1 MNDIFFWAF
10 IAVTIL
16 LIVALWR
23 LYWAKKEL
31 SFYKCISTNQAE
43 KLVNALVKSSLRDGK
58 TIAAQGRAIKLYC
71 KHFEGLKDEYRE
83 SKAAA
88 S

>member
-1 MNDIFFWAF
+1 MDDVFFWMF
-10 IAVTIL
+10 VAVTIL

-31 SFYKCISTNQAE
+31 SFYRCIATSQAE
-43 KLVNALVKSSLRDGK
+43 KLVDALVNSNLRDGK

-71 KHFEGLKDEYRE
+71 KLFEDRKDEYRE
-83 SKAAA
+83 SKNAA